1 MNLKINEDN
10 IINLLLY
17 NKIIINYDI
26 CYRLINLYKE
36 SRKDKSVEYLLKLF
50 YYICYIKKE
59 KILKNI
65 GLELKTKT
73 IIDKTILNDFIT
85 NKSLNLNSIL
95 YLK

>member
-36 SRKDKSVEYLLKLF
+36 SRKDKSVEHLLKLF

-65 GLELKTKT
+65 GSELKTKT
-73 IIDKTILNDFIT
+73 LIDKTIFNDFIT
-85 NKSLNLNSIL
+85 NKSLNLNSIF